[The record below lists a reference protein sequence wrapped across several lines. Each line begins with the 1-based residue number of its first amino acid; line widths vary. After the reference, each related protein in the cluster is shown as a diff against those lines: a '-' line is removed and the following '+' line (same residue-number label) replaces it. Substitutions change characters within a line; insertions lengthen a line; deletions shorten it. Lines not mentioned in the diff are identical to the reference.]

1 MDKAKLFEKYRKE
14 EDRLLISKLLDKVSL
29 VDKTNKIQS
38 TDFLS
43 PIELQVLK
51 DVLHILQINNYT
63 IFGGTENAQR
73 NMIIIYPQKLEN
85 VFETGAFDYNSICS
99 CIRIVNNQEKYDHK
113 VFLGGL
119 IKLGIKREKIGDI
132 IVFDNGADI
141 IISKELTKFLTSN
154 LSELTRFQKCKIELI
169 DLKEITIKE
178 QEYKNI
184 KIIVSSLR
192 LDNII
197 SELAK
202 TSRNKSNE
210 ILKQER
216 VFINYKNE
224 IKPTKMIKNGDI
236 ITIRGVGKFI
246 IDNVDGHTR
255 NERVIVEAR
264 KYM

>member
-1 MDKAKLFEKYRKE
+1 M
-14 EDRLLISKLLDKVSL
+14 
-29 VDKTNKIQS
+29 
-38 TDFLS
+38 
-43 PIELQVLK
+43 
-51 DVLHILQINNYT
+51 
-63 IFGGTENAQR
+63 
-73 NMIIIYPQKLEN
+73 
-85 VFETGAFDYNSICS
+85 
-99 CIRIVNNQEKYDHK
+99 
-113 VFLGGL
+113 
-119 IKLGIKREKIGDI
+119 
-132 IVFDNGADI
+132 
-141 IISKELTKFLTSN
+141 
-154 LSELTRFQKCKIELI
+154 SELTRFQKCKIDLI